1 MKTRTV
7 FGLLRLSA
15 AALCLVALIHRLAW
29 GLASNTIAS
38 QNFFAYLTNQS
49 NIAFVVLLAAAGVLA
64 LRRDRDPRWLTVAL
78 ALVLTWTITAGLV
91 FALLVWQAGLRGIRI
106 DVPWSDQVLH
116 FWLPACTVIAWVLA
130 PGHRRVPW
138 RVIPVT
144 LAYPLIWGAFTM
156 IRGPLIGWY
165 PYYFLDPRQVSGPAE
180 FLLSSGLALVVFAT
194 VATALVVISRLPEP
208 KLLQP
213 KEPAQESAGDGRGGS
228 AETGDAADGAAAD
241 DGADAEA
248 DGVPRRGRSAVGAT
262 RA

>member
-1 MKTRTV
+1 MDGDATVKARTV

-49 NIAFVVLLAAAGVLA
+49 NILFVGLLVAAGVIA

-116 FWLPACTVIAWVLA
+116 FWLPACTVIAWALA

-138 RVIPVT
+138 RVIPAA
-144 LAYPLIWGAFTM
+144 LGYPLLWGAFTM
-156 IRGPLIGWY
+156 VRGPIIGWY
-165 PYYFLDPRQVSGPAE
+165 PYYFLDPRQVSGPVE
-180 FLLSSGLALVVFAT
+180 FLTSSGIALATFAV
-194 VATALVVISRLPEP
+194 VATALVGISRMPEP
-208 KLLQP
+208 KRMRQAQRAP
-213 KEPAQESAGDGRGGS
+213 EPA
-228 AETGDAADGAAAD
+228 AAPANSP
-241 DGADAEA
+241 E
-248 DGVPRRGRSAVGAT
+248 RSRVGAGQ
-262 RA
+262 A